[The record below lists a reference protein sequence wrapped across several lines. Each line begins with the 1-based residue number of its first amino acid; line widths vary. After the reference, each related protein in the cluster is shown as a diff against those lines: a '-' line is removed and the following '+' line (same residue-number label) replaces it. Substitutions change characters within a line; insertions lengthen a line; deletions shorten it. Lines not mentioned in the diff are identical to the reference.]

1 MKKLIEYAI
10 LSQELEDYCK
20 ENNFADKATGA
31 VVRMHLK
38 ECSINQE
45 HYNWMV
51 DQLSDKYKEPMTKKQ
66 KMIEAFNHAIDGDY
80 KFIVIDL
87 TVPNSCVYETI
98 IIRNPNFKNKLE
110 YYKKAYDDNLILK
123 TCKDIEIRQITA
135 TNELSYGNDFTNL

>member
-20 ENNFADKATGA
+20 ENNFADKATG
-31 VVRMHLK
+31 VVARTHLK
-38 ECSINQE
+38 ECSMNQE
-45 HYNWMV
+45 H
-51 DQLSDKYKEPMTKKQ
+51 LTKKQ
-66 KMIEAFNHAIDGDY
+66 KMIEAFNHAIDEDY

-110 YYKKAYDDNLILK
+110 YYKKAYDDNLVLK
-123 TCKDIEIRQITA
+123 TCKDIEIRQITV
-135 TNELSYGNDFTNL
+135 TNELSYGYDFTIL